1 MSVESLRV
9 AKQLSQEA
17 FDLAGLAQARLAG
30 SDREV
35 SEAHV
40 LALLALERRIAVV
53 GVILDAR
60 LSELDPSR

>member
-17 FDLAGLAQARLAG
+17 FDLAGLAQVPLPKG
-30 SDREV
+30 ETITV

-40 LALLALERRIAVV
+40 YALLALERRVAVV

-60 LSELDPSR
+60 LTELRT